1 MELTLIVVSTE
12 FSEFTTIRSWMG
24 RYSTKI
30 ANGLVVLIEEDSTV
44 LVVVL
49 EEPIRSLWICLGMRH
64 LRPLAGWRRTG
75 LLVGRL
81 GTCSPA
87 PAAAAA
93 FTSKDG
99 ICGG

>member
-1 MELTLIVVSTE
+1 
-12 FSEFTTIRSWMG
+12 MG
-24 RYSTKI
+24 RDSTKI
-30 ANGLVVLIEEDSTV
+30 ANGLVVLIEEHSTV

-49 EEPIRSLWICLGMRH
+49 EKPIRSLWICLGMRH
-64 LRPLAGWRRTG
+64 LRSLAGCGRTT

-81 GTCSPA
+81 GICSSA